1 MTTIEASAAMSI
13 RAGSTLLLDAD
24 LLERNQCLTVHS
36 GLVRVAASRPEQEAL
51 AAQPVTLGFLQ
62 AGDQLPL
69 DLLRTTRLHL
79 EALTAAQLVEGC
91 LVEPAAGS
99 INLHEW
105 TLSLLLLRNLND
117 AGQRI
122 GALLQLLVER
132 LGRRNGAW
140 YELPLRL
147 THAELAD
154 LSGHTR
160 VTVTKQLSRLRNL
173 GLIEQDA
180 GPGKTLRISPE
191 LLEA

>member
-1 MTTIEASAAMSI
+1 
-13 RAGSTLLLDAD
+13 
-24 LLERNQCLTVHS
+24 
-36 GLVRVAASRPEQEAL
+36 
-51 AAQPVTLGFLQ
+51 VTLGFLQ

-69 DLLRTTRLHL
+69 DLLRSTRLHL

-91 LVEPAAGS
+91 PVHPAAGT

-105 TLSLLLLRNLND
+105 TLSLLLLRNFND

-160 VTVTKQLSRLRNL
+160 VTVTKQLSRWRSL
-173 GLIEQDA
+173 GLIEQDG
-180 GPGKTLRISPE
+180 GPGRTLRISPE